1 MYFVML
7 IELLLIKIIVLIYF
21 FLNYFLEEENVND
34 FFVLLNLKVI
44 LLYNNLV

>member
-7 IELLLIKIIVLIYF
+7 IELLLIKIIVLI
-21 FLNYFLEEENVND
+21 YFLEEENVND

>member
-7 IELLLIKIIVLIYF
+7 IKLLLIKIIVLI
-21 FLNYFLEEENVND
+21 YFLEEENVND

>member
-1 MYFVML
+1 MYFGML
-7 IELLLIKIIVLIYF
+7 IELLLIKIIVLI
-21 FLNYFLEEENVND
+21 YFLEEENVND

>member
-7 IELLLIKIIVLIYF
+7 IELLLIKIIVFI
-21 FLNYFLEEENVND
+21 YFLEEENVND